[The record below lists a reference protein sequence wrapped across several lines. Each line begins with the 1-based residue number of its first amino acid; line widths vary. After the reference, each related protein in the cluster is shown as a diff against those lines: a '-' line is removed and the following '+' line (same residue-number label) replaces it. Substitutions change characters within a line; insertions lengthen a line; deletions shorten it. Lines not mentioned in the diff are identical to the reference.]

1 MSPVTE
7 ISESQLA
14 ANRANAKLSTGPT
27 SPEGKQ
33 RSRLNAGRHHLTG
46 QVACLPDEDRD
57 EFNRFCEAIVADY
70 QAEGPIEIQL
80 AQSIA
85 EDSWRLNRGR
95 AWETNMFALGHFN
108 STADR
113 VDSGHPQLDDA
124 IIQVFVFEKKSKHF
138 SNIAL
143 YETRINRNIAKNE
156 QRLKERQ
163 AERKAAEAQAIEEL
177 RLLEAEAASEAA
189 ASVES
194 EPTLNVN
201 GFVFST
207 PKIRALVARQIRLER
222 AREHQFRLR
231 KAA

>member
-1 MSPVTE
+1 MSP

-27 SPEGKQ
+27 SLEGKQ
-33 RSRLNAGRHHLTG
+33 RSRMNAGRHHLTG

-57 EFNRFCEAIVADY
+57 EFDRFCAAIVDDY
-70 QAEGPIEIQL
+70 HAEGPIETQL

-85 EDSWRLNRGR
+85 EDFWRLNRGR
-95 AWETNMFALGHFN
+95 NWETNMLAMGHFN
-108 STADR
+108 GASDR
-113 VDSGHPQLDDA
+113 VNSGHPELDDA
-124 IIQVFVFEKKSKHF
+124 MTQVLVFEKQGKNF
-138 SNIAL
+138 GNIAL

-163 AERKAAEAQAIEEL
+163 AERKAAEAQALEEL
-177 RLLEAEAASEAA
+177 ALLLEVETEAEIEIAID
-189 ASVES
+189 
-194 EPTLNVN
+194 VN

-207 PKIRALVARQIRLER
+207 PKLRAILNRQLRLER
-222 AREHQFRLR
+222 ARQARPPVR